1 MPMAEGLMRVATKA
15 KTVKRNLPATFSQ
28 WDRAMREIPTER
40 LEALADP
47 VVELLGAVAGLP
59 PQQMM
64 AGARALDDELES
76 RE

>member
-1 MPMAEGLMRVATKA
+1 MAEGLKRVATKA
-15 KTVKRNLPATFSQ
+15 KPPSATCRRPSASGIVHAGNP
-28 WDRAMREIPTER
+28 DRA

-47 VVELLGAVAGLP
+47 VVELLGAVAGLT